1 MAIDSI
7 LEHILNEGARQR
19 EAILR
24 DAAAQ
29 AGLIDS
35 AGKQTAEETYLKIL
49 NEETER
55 IALDRQRRLTAVR
68 LEIRNDILR
77 TKQEIIDRLFAEWKT
92 TLRKG
97 TFKKQQVS
105 FTRVKSVTENADF
118 FLTDLRRD
126 FETEIASILFS

>member
-29 AGLIDS
+29 AGVIDS
-35 AGKQTAEETYLKIL
+35 VGKQTAGETYLKIL

-55 IALDRQRRLTAVR
+55 IALNRKRRLIAVR

-77 TKQEIIDRLFAEWKT
+77 AKQEIIDRLFAEWKT

-105 FTRVKSVTENADF
+105 FTRTKAVTENTDF

>member
-7 LEHILNEGARQR
+7 LEHILSEGARQR

-29 AGLIDS
+29 AGVIDS
-35 AGKQTAEETYLKIL
+35 AGKQAAGETYLKIL
-49 NEETER
+49 HEETER
-55 IALDRQRRLTAVR
+55 IALNRKRRLIAVR

-77 TKQEIIDRLFAEWKT
+77 AKQEIIDRLFTEWKT

-97 TFKKQQVS
+97 TFQKQQVS
-105 FTRVKSVTENADF
+105 FTRMKAVAENTDF
-118 FLTDLRRD
+118 FLTDIRRD